1 MASRNYLI
9 LFILIYIAP
18 NTFSQR
24 NYSNSS
30 SKIIVRGTSNLHN
43 WNLLTNKSKVNMVM
57 TIDSGQL
64 KSIQYLSIE
73 IPVKSL
79 KSSEGKVMDN
89 NTYKSLNAEK
99 FPNIVYKLEKVNRVT
114 KNGDKYIL
122 STIGTLSI
130 AGVTKKIKITAMV
143 VIKSDGT
150 IDFKVQKKIKMSY
163 FNLKLPS
170 SLLGWIKTGDEFYI
184 MFDLIVKQT

>member
-150 IDFKVQKKIKMSY
+150 IWSWGNNAQGQ
-163 FNLKLPS
+163 L
-170 SLLGWIKTGDEFYI
+170 
-184 MFDLIVKQT
+184 

>member
-1 MASRNYLI
+1 
-9 LFILIYIAP
+9 
-18 NTFSQR
+18 
-24 NYSNSS
+24 
-30 SKIIVRGTSNLHN
+30 
-43 WNLLTNKSKVNMVM
+43 M

-170 SLLGWIKTGDEFYI
+170 SLLGWIKTGDELYI

>member
-1 MASRNYLI
+1 
-9 LFILIYIAP
+9 
-18 NTFSQR
+18 
-24 NYSNSS
+24 
-30 SKIIVRGTSNLHN
+30 
-43 WNLLTNKSKVNMVM
+43 M

-89 NTYKSLNAEK
+89 NTYNSLNAEK

-170 SLLGWIKTGDEFYI
+170 SLLGWIKTGDELYI

>member
-1 MASRNYLI
+1 
-9 LFILIYIAP
+9 
-18 NTFSQR
+18 
-24 NYSNSS
+24 
-30 SKIIVRGTSNLHN
+30 
-43 WNLLTNKSKVNMVM
+43 
-57 TIDSGQL
+57 
-64 KSIQYLSIE
+64 
-73 IPVKSL
+73 
-79 KSSEGKVMDN
+79 MDN

-170 SLLGWIKTGDEFYI
+170 SLLGWIKTGDELYI
-184 MFDLIVKQT
+184 KFNLIVKQT

>member
-1 MASRNYLI
+1 M
-9 LFILIYIAP
+9 
-18 NTFSQR
+18 
-24 NYSNSS
+24 
-30 SKIIVRGTSNLHN
+30 
-43 WNLLTNKSKVNMVM
+43 
-57 TIDSGQL
+57 
-64 KSIQYLSIE
+64 SIE

-170 SLLGWIKTGDEFYI
+170 SLLGWIKTGDELYI